1 MNIMNIM
8 KEVRREA
15 ALKRNAEW
23 AEKGPREQLA
33 ELDRRLGKDVGAKK
47 QRERIKRLIGGVQ

>member
-23 AEKGPREQLA
+23 AKMGPREQLA

-47 QRERIKRLIGGVQ
+47 QRERIKRLIEGVQ